1 MNRCTRAGRSCWER
15 RSGWDGVGTAPRSY
29 RRRLPAVAFCLLAGI
44 ASMLGGGGRPG
55 EAAEDPA
62 ALRAGVL
69 AAINAERAKEG
80 GAPLRLSAAL
90 SAVAQARAE
99 QLAKAG
105 DMNADPKAQGR
116 LNEEMKRAG
125 YQAQRWIES
134 EISSG
139 FSLGEVA
146 GYWHRQSGTTYSQV
160 LSRDFRDL
168 GVGVATLEGQPLYTL
183 FFAVPEH
190 EYYAERT
197 AGLKDLAAV
206 QKEVLDRVNAERVKA
221 GVPPLRL
228 DSRLS
233 LAAQRHADDMLA
245 RDYFSHASPEGRTV
259 IHRAATAWY
268 SFHLIGENI
277 AFGQL
282 SAEQVVQAWM
292 ESPEHRRNILDH
304 GFIHMGL
311 GVALGETL
319 EGFQVKWVQTFGH
332 P

>member
-1 MNRCTRAGRSCWER
+1 M
-15 RSGWDGVGTAPRSY
+15 
-29 RRRLPAVAFCLLAGI
+29 RLPAVAFCLFAI
-44 ASMLGGGGRPG
+44 VAGGGVASGVRPG
-55 EAAEDPA
+55 EPAKDPA
-62 ALRAGVL
+62 AVRAGVL

-105 DMNADPKAQGR
+105 DMNADPKAQER

-125 YQAQRWIES
+125 YPAQRWIES

-139 FSLGEVA
+139 FSLGEVV
-146 GYWHRQSGTTYSQV
+146 GYWHRQSGATYGQV

-168 GVGVATLEGQPLYTL
+168 GVGVASLEGQPLYTL

-197 AGLKDLAAV
+197 AGLQDLAAV
-206 QKEVLDRVNAERVKA
+206 RQAVLDQVNVERVKA

-228 DSRLS
+228 DPRLS

-268 SFHLIGENI
+268 SFHMVGENI

-292 ESPEHRRNILDH
+292 ESPEHRRNILEH
-304 GFIHMGL
+304 GFLHMGL
-311 GVALGETL
+311 GVALGETPK
-319 EGFQVKWVQTFGH
+319 GFQVKWVQTFGH

>member
-1 MNRCTRAGRSCWER
+1 
-15 RSGWDGVGTAPRSY
+15 V
-29 RRRLPAVAFCLLAGI
+29 
-44 ASMLGGGGRPG
+44 RPG
-55 EAAEDPA
+55 EPTEDPA
-62 ALRAGVL
+62 AVRAGVL

-105 DMNADPKAQGR
+105 DMNADPKAQER

-125 YQAQRWIES
+125 YPAQRWIES

-146 GYWHRQSGTTYSQV
+146 GYWHRQSGATYGQV

-206 QKEVLDRVNAERVKA
+206 RQEVLDRVNAERTKA

-228 DSRLS
+228 DPRLS

-245 RDYFSHASPEGRTV
+245 RGYFSHASPEGRTV

-268 SFHLIGENI
+268 SFHLVGENI

-304 GFIHMGL
+304 GFLHMGL
-311 GVALGETL
+311 GVALGETPK
-319 EGFQVKWVQTFGH
+319 GFQVKWVQTFGH